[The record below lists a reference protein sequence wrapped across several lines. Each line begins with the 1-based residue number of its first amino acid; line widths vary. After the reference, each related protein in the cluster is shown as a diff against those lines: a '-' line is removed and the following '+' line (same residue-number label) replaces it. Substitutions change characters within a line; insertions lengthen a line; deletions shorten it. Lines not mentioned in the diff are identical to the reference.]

1 MEGGKILLSDDENNC
16 DYDIYDDNDD
26 DYFDECDDYGDDD
39 DPDWDDNG
47 VHLIMTMHCS
57 GVYLI
62 RKFCLLE
69 SRFQ

>member
-1 MEGGKILLSDDENNC
+1 MEGGKILLSDDENNY

-26 DYFDECDDYGDDD
+26 DDCDDYGDGDD

-47 VHLIMTMHCS
+47 VHLMMTMHCN

-62 RKFCLLE
+62 RKFCPLE